1 MSHLAEEYAKS
12 LGVKIGDPIINDH
25 FYPIPCDKYITFHTN
40 SEKVQAKHYD
50 YWPIVFRLLS
60 KKLKENN
67 IKIVQ
72 VGGDGDPKFDFCDHN
87 TCGSSFKQMFN
98 IIKGGILHLG
108 IDSVPMHI
116 SSFYDKKIVAL
127 FSNLYPENANPLWN
141 KNNEYML
148 FSPDFSKIKPSFSSV
163 DPDKRVNEIKPEDIA
178 LATLNLLNISS
189 DLNEY
194 KTINIGKHYN
204 NKITELIPDFKPNKN
219 EFNDKLINLRFDY
232 AESYEFANEWLS
244 RQCNLMINKP
254 LDLNLI
260 NQKRENIHGMT
271 IFLGD
276 HEFDQQYFETLTR
289 LRITYTLISRYP
301 DKLSGLRLK
310 FFDNVVEEYKV
321 HVKKDLDN
329 ESDLCDNTF
338 YHSNKTLISKNK
350 KYHSKAA
357 WKANI
362 EQTDDRQKIIDND
375 DFWEEIQHMNIYN
388 YA

>member
-1 MSHLAEEYAKS
+1 
-12 LGVKIGDPIINDH
+12 
-25 FYPIPCDKYITFHTN
+25 
-40 SEKVQAKHYD
+40 
-50 YWPIVFRLLS
+50 
-60 KKLKENN
+60 
-67 IKIVQ
+67 
-72 VGGDGDPKFDFCDHN
+72 
-87 TCGSSFKQMFN
+87 
-98 IIKGGILHLG
+98 
-108 IDSVPMHI
+108 
-116 SSFYDKKIVAL
+116 
-127 FSNLYPENANPLWN
+127 
-141 KNNEYML
+141 
-148 FSPDFSKIKPSFSSV
+148 
-163 DPDKRVNEIKPEDIA
+163 
-178 LATLNLLNISS
+178 
-189 DLNEY
+189 
-194 KTINIGKHYN
+194 
-204 NKITELIPDFKPNKN
+204 
-219 EFNDKLINLRFDY
+219 
-232 AESYEFANEWLS
+232 
-244 RQCNLMINKP
+244 MINKP

-329 ESDLCDNTF
+329 KSDLCDNTF